1 MKRIFAIII
10 CAIAA
15 MMPRSA
21 EAQVQPLT
29 RTVPDHQIDYAISN
43 MIRQHPELRLQDIY
57 KSFFQD
63 RFGPGHIIPS
73 KAAAQAYL
81 MRELSE
87 CEEEKDPVPIEPV
100 GCEGRYIRV
109 SLYKVKSGEIE
120 LADYLEAFVGGARP
134 IAEEEY
140 EAWKSEWKR
149 IADRAAAFGIKD
161 YEADRKEIDA
171 LLAEYDGN
179 LVLHHSPEYNEA
191 YEPHYRIIERSRF
204 VALICKN

>member
-1 MKRIFAIII
+1 MKSILTIII

-15 MMPRSA
+15 MMPSGV
-21 EAQVQPLT
+21 EAQAQT
-29 RTVPDHQIDYAISN
+29 RTVPDHQLDYAIAN

-87 CEEEKDPVPIEPV
+87 CKEEKDPMPVEPV

-109 SLYKVKSGEIE
+109 SLYKLKSGEFKLE
-120 LADYLEAFVGGARP
+120 DYLEAFVGGARP
-134 IAEEEY
+134 IAAEEY
-140 EAWKSEWKR
+140 EAWKTEWKH
-149 IADRAAAFGIKD
+149 IADRAAAFGIKG
-161 YEADRKEIDA
+161 YEEDRKEIDA
-171 LLAEYDGN
+171 LLKEYDGN

-204 VALICKN
+204 VELIGKN

>member
-1 MKRIFAIII
+1 MKSTLTIII

-15 MMPRSA
+15 MMPSSV
-21 EAQVQPLT
+21 ETQAQSL
-29 RTVPDHQIDYAISN
+29 TVPDHQIDYAIAN

-73 KAAAQAYL
+73 EAAAQAYL

-87 CEEEKDPVPIEPV
+87 CKEEKDPMPIEPV

-109 SLYKVKSGEIE
+109 SLYKVKSGVICLE
-120 LADYLEAFVGGARP
+120 DYLEAFVGGARP
-134 IAEEEY
+134 IAAEEY
-140 EAWKSEWKR
+140 EAWMDEWKH
-149 IADRAAAFGIKD
+149 IADRAAAFGIRD
-161 YEADRKEIDA
+161 YESDRKEIDA
-171 LLAEYDGN
+171 LLKEYDGN

-204 VALICKN
+204 VALIGKN